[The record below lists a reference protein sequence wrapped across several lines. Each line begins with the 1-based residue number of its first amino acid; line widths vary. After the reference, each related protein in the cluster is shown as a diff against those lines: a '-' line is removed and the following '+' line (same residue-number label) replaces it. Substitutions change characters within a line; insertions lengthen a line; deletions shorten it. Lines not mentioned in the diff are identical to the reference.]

1 MKQYRIIRLVMV
13 FICLLT
19 LGIQGIWA
27 QEQLLVKGTVTDKN
41 THEPLIGVTIKV
53 KGSSVGAIS
62 DLDGNFQINTSPEAI
77 LVFSYVG
84 YLQEEQK
91 AAHRLDI
98 KMLPDLK
105 SLEEVVVVG
114 YGIQKK
120 SDLTGS
126 VTSVKAEDIQNR
138 AITNI
143 NEAFSGKASGVQ
155 TYSSSGKPGS
165 TPNIQVRGIG
175 SNGSSAPLF
184 VIDGRVSTSAG
195 NLEPNDIES
204 MEILKDGASAAI
216 YGAAA
221 GNGVILITTKKGKGS
236 GKISYDMQVASQSL
250 AKVPHV
256 MNSEEFIQYYDERG
270 IINMEGVYQ
279 NWDFKTNTDWTDA
292 TFGPSLFMKHNISFQ
307 GGSEKGQFYIS
318 GSFLDNN
325 GMIKGDEDT
334 QRSYGGMV
342 NASYKVKP
350 WLEIGTNNN
359 LNYQKTNSLADGGTT
374 DNIIASSLITPP
386 LYAPTYTLENMPPLM
401 RSELN
406 HDTKALGPLLQD
418 GKGNYYGIIPYI
430 STNASN
436 PLILAHRGHN
446 ENRIT
451 SLSGTTFM
459 NITPIKNL
467 VFTSRLSYS
476 FFHSENYGASY
487 PYFSIY
493 SSGAYS
499 PAISVSASSTSTN
512 YWQWENF
519 ASYNFTAKNNSFNVM
534 LGSSYSETR
543 NFGVTGTMGG
553 NGNGDLGFSRNDP
566 NFMYFA
572 YATAGASKN
581 IYGGEPSYTRK
592 LAYFGR
598 INYDYK
604 NTYVLQFSLRADA
617 ADSSILPVDNRWGY
631 FPAASAGWVI
641 SNEPFMEKSKSWLD
655 HLKLRASWGQ
665 NGSLASLGGYM
676 YDSTV
681 AKYGSYVFTN
691 DLNYS
696 YAYAPTSL
704 GNKNLKW
711 ETSEQFDLGF
721 DVRLLKGRLLMSADY
736 YHKNTKDLI
745 VAGAKMSNIAGFASS
760 PINAGSLTN
769 KGFEFELGWKDNI
782 GDFSYGVRANLTTLK
797 NKVTKVYDTVDAIDG
812 ASLVFSS
819 VLTRFEKGQP
829 AWYFYGYQYEGVNA
843 ENGQPIY
850 TDFSEDGQI
859 GEDDKTYIGKGI
871 PDYTYGIT
879 LNAAWKG
886 LDLMVF
892 GSGVGGVNIFN
903 LYDAS
908 TAFANNVLSC
918 YTDDRWTPDHTNATM
933 PIASADLRMFMASTA
948 HVFNGSYFKIK
959 QIQLGYTLPEKIM
972 QKIKMEKIRA
982 YCSLENFFTFS
993 DYPGYDPEV
1002 VGAGNAAGID
1012 MGLYPSSK
1020 KIVLGLNVTF

>member
-1 MKQYRIIRLVMV
+1 MMKQRKKRLATVLLLM
-13 FICLLT
+13 CLI
-19 LGIQGIWA
+19 GIQNVLA
-27 QEQLLVKGTVTDKN
+27 QGELLVKGSVTDKN
-41 THEPLIGVTIKV
+41 THEPLIGVTVKV
-53 KGSSVGAIS
+53 KGSTRGTVT
-62 DLDGNFQINTSPEAI
+62 DLDGNYQISASADAVLE
-77 LVFSYVG
+77 FSYVG
-84 YLQEEQK
+84 YLQEDHK
-91 AAHRLDI
+91 ATSRLDV
-98 KMLPDLK
+98 KLLPDTKALD
-105 SLEEVVVVG
+105 EVVVVG
-114 YGIQKK
+114 YGVQKK

-126 VTSVKAEDIQNR
+126 LSTVKAEDIQNR
-138 AITNI
+138 AISNI
-143 NEAFSGKASGVQ
+143 NEAFAGKASGVQ
-155 TYSSSGKPGS
+155 AYSSSGKPGS
-165 TPNIQVRGIG
+165 TPNIQIRGIG

-195 NLEPNDIES
+195 NLDPNDIES

-221 GNGVILITTKKGKGS
+221 GNGVILITTKKGKGN
-236 GKISYDMQVASQSL
+236 GKISYDMQIASQSL

-256 MNSEEFIQYYDERG
+256 MNSEQFIQYYNERG
-270 IINMEGVYQ
+270 VINMESIYQ

-292 TFGPSLFMKHNISFQ
+292 TFEPSLFMKHNISFQ
-307 GGSEKGQFYIS
+307 GGSDRGQFYIS
-318 GSFLDNN
+318 GSYLDNN
-325 GMIKGDEDT
+325 GMIKGNEDT
-334 QRSYGGMV
+334 QRSYGGMI

-359 LNYQKTNSLADGGTT
+359 LNYQKTNSLADGGAT

-418 GKGNYYGIIPYI
+418 GKGNYYGIVPYI

-446 ENRIT
+446 ENRIA

-499 PAISVSASSTSTN
+499 PAISVSASSTNTN

-598 INYDYK
+598 VNYDYK
-604 NTYVLQFSLRADA
+604 NTYLLQFSLRADA
-617 ADSSILPVDNRWGY
+617 ADSSVLPVDNRWGY

-641 SNEPFMEKSKSWLD
+641 SNEKFMKSTNSWLD

-665 NGSLASLGGYM
+665 NGSLASLGNYM
-676 YDSTV
+676 YDATV

-704 GNKNLKW
+704 GNYKLKW
-711 ETSEQFDLGF
+711 ETSEQFDLGI
-721 DVRLLKGRLLMSADY
+721 DMRLLKGRLSISGDY

-745 VAGAKMSNIAGFASS
+745 VSGAKMSNIAGFAAS

-769 KGFEFELGWKDNI
+769 KGFEFELGWRDNI
-782 GDFSYGVRANLTTLK
+782 GDFSYGIQANLTTLK
-797 NKVTKVYDTVDAIDG
+797 NKVTRVYDTVDAIDG
-812 ASLVFSS
+812 ASVAFKS

-829 AWYFYGYQYEGVNA
+829 AWYFYGYRYEGVNP
-843 ENGQPIY
+843 EDGQPIY
-850 TDFSEDGQI
+850 ADLNKDGKI
-859 GEDDKTYIGKGI
+859 GESDKTYIGKGI

-879 LNAAWKG
+879 INAAWKG

-892 GSGVGGVNIFN
+892 GSGVGGVDIFN
-903 LYDAS
+903 LYNVS
-908 TAFANNVLSC
+908 TGFTNNILTC
-918 YTDDRWTPDHTNATM
+918 YTDDRWTPEHTKASM
-933 PIASADLRMFMASTA
+933 PKASIDRNMFLTSSA
-948 HVFNGSYFKIK
+948 HVFDGSYFKIK
-959 QIQLGYTLPEKIM
+959 QIQLGYTLPTKLIQKLKIDRL
-972 QKIKMEKIRA
+972 RA

-1002 VGAGNAAGID
+1002 VGAGNAAGVD
-1012 MGLYPSSK
+1012 TGLYPSSK
-1020 KIVLGLNVTF
+1020 KVVFGLNVTF

>member
-53 KGSSVGAIS
+53 KGSSLGAIS

-84 YLQEEQK
+84 YLQEERK

-236 GKISYDMQVASQSL
+236 GKISYDMQIASQSL

-256 MNSEEFIQYYDERG
+256 MNSEEFIQYYNERG

-292 TFGPSLFMKHNISFQ
+292 TFGSSLFMKHNISFQ

-318 GSFLDNN
+318 GSYLNNN

-334 QRSYGGMV
+334 QQSYGGMV

-359 LNYQKTNSLADGGTT
+359 LNYQKTISLADGGTT

-406 HDTKALGPLLQD
+406 HDTKTLGPLLQD
-418 GKGNYYGIIPYI
+418 GKGNYYGIIPYV

-476 FFHSENYGASY
+476 FFHSDNYSASY
-487 PYFSIY
+487 PYYSIY

-519 ASYNFTAKNNSFNVM
+519 ASYNFKAKNNNFNVM

-543 NFGVTGTMGG
+543 NFGVTGSMGG
-553 NGNGDLGFSRNDP
+553 NGNGDLGFSRDDP

-572 YATAGASKN
+572 YATAGASKS

-598 INYDYK
+598 MNYDYK
-604 NTYVLQFSLRADA
+604 NTYLLQFSLRADA

-641 SNEPFMEKSKSWLD
+641 SNETFMEKSKSWLD

-711 ETSEQFDLGF
+711 ETSEQIDLGF
-721 DVRLLKGRLLMSADY
+721 DVRLLKGRLSMSADY

-812 ASLVFSS
+812 ASLAFSS

-829 AWYFYGYQYEGVNA
+829 AWYFYGYQYEGVNP

-850 TDFSEDGQI
+850 TDLSEDGQI

>member
-1 MKQYRIIRLVMV
+1 MKQLKLRLVTALL
-13 FICLLT
+13 CLLT
-19 LGIQGIWA
+19 ISIQNIWA
-27 QEQLLVKGTVTDKN
+27 QDLLVKGTVTDEK
-41 THEPLIGVTIKV
+41 TQEPLIGVNIKV
-53 KGSSVGAIS
+53 KGTSNGTIS
-62 DLDGNFQINTSPEAI
+62 DFDGNYQISVRPDAI
-77 LVFSYVG
+77 LEFSYIG
-84 YLQEEQK
+84 YLTLELK
-91 AAHRLDI
+91 ATQLMDV
-98 KMLPDLK
+98 KMVQDLK
-105 SLEEVVVVG
+105 TLDEVVVVG
-114 YGIQKK
+114 YGVQKK

-143 NEAFSGKASGVQ
+143 NEAFTGKASGVQ
-155 TYSSSGKPGS
+155 SYSSSGKPGS

-216 YGAAA
+216 YGASA
-221 GNGVILITTKKGKGS
+221 GNGVILITTKKGKGN
-236 GKISYDMQVASQSL
+236 GKISYDMQIASQSL

-256 MNSEEFIQYYDERG
+256 MNSEEFIQYYNERG
-270 IINMEGVYQ
+270 IINMEAVYQ

-318 GSFLDNN
+318 GSYLDNN

-334 QRSYGGMV
+334 QQSYGGMV

-359 LNYQKTNSLADGGTT
+359 LNYQKTNSLADGGMT

-386 LYAPTYTLENMPPLM
+386 LYAPTYTLDNMPPLM

-406 HDTKALGPLLQD
+406 HDTKTLGPLLQD

-476 FFHSENYGASY
+476 FFHSENYSASY

-499 PAISVSASSTSTN
+499 PAIAVSASSTSTN

-519 ASYNFTAKNNSFNVM
+519 ASYNFKAKNNNFNVM

-543 NFGVTGTMGG
+543 NFGVTGSMGG

-572 YATAGASKN
+572 YATAGASKS

-598 INYDYK
+598 MNYDYK
-604 NTYVLQFSLRADA
+604 NTYLLQFSLRADA

-641 SNEPFMEKSKSWLD
+641 SNEKFMEKSKSWLD

-711 ETSEQFDLGF
+711 ETSEQYDLGL
-721 DVRLLKGRLLMSADY
+721 DMRLLNGRLSIGADY

-745 VAGAKMSNIAGFASS
+745 VTGAKMSNIAGFASS
-760 PINAGSLTN
+760 PINAGSMTN
-769 KGFEFELGWKDNI
+769 KGFELELGWQDNI

-812 ASLVFSS
+812 ASLAFSS

-829 AWYFYGYQYEGVNA
+829 AWYFYGYQYEGVNP

-850 TDFSEDGQI
+850 TDLSGDGQI
-859 GEDDKTYIGKGI
+859 GDDDKTYIGKGI

-972 QKIKMEKIRA
+972 QKIRMERIRA

>member
-1 MKQYRIIRLVMV
+1 MKQRKKRLATV
-13 FICLLT
+13 FLLMCLI
-19 LGIQGIWA
+19 GIQNVLA
-27 QEQLLVKGTVTDKN
+27 QGELLVKGSVTDKN
-41 THEPLIGVTIKV
+41 THEPLIGVTVKV
-53 KGSSVGAIS
+53 KGSTRGTVT
-62 DLDGNFQINTSPEAI
+62 DLDGNYQISASADAVLE
-77 LVFSYVG
+77 FSYVG
-84 YLQEEQK
+84 YLQEDHK
-91 AAHRLDI
+91 ATRRLDV
-98 KMLPDLK
+98 KLLPDTKALD
-105 SLEEVVVVG
+105 EVVVVG
-114 YGIQKK
+114 YGVQKK

-126 VTSVKAEDIQNR
+126 LSTVKAEDIQNR
-138 AITNI
+138 AISNI
-143 NEAFSGKASGVQ
+143 NEAFAGKASGVQ
-155 TYSSSGKPGS
+155 AYSSSGKPGS
-165 TPNIQVRGIG
+165 TPNIQIRGIG

-195 NLEPNDIES
+195 NLDPNDIES

-221 GNGVILITTKKGKGS
+221 GNGVILITTKKGKGN
-236 GKISYDMQVASQSL
+236 GKISYDMQIASQSL

-256 MNSEEFIQYYDERG
+256 MNSEQFIQYYNERG
-270 IINMEGVYQ
+270 VINMESIYQ

-292 TFGPSLFMKHNISFQ
+292 TFEPSLFMKHNISFQ
-307 GGSEKGQFYIS
+307 GGSDRGQFYIS
-318 GSFLDNN
+318 GSYLDNN
-325 GMIKGDEDT
+325 GMIKGNEDT
-334 QRSYGGMV
+334 QRSYGGMI

-359 LNYQKTNSLADGGTT
+359 LNYQKTNSLADGGAT

-418 GKGNYYGIIPYI
+418 GKGNYYGIVPYI

-446 ENRIT
+446 ENRIA

-519 ASYNFTAKNNSFNVM
+519 ASYNFTVKNNSFNVM

-543 NFGVTGTMGG
+543 NFGVTGSMGG

-598 INYDYK
+598 MNYDYK
-604 NTYVLQFSLRADA
+604 NTYLLQFSLRADA

-721 DVRLLKGRLLMSADY
+721 DVRLLKGRLSMSADY

-760 PINAGSLTN
+760 PINAGSLNN

-812 ASLVFSS
+812 ASLAFSS
-819 VLTRFEKGQP
+819 VLTRFEKGLP
-829 AWYFYGYQYEGVNA
+829 AWYFYGYQYEGVNP

-850 TDFSEDGQI
+850 TDFSKDGQI

-886 LDLMVF
+886 IDLMVF

-903 LYDAS
+903 LYDVS
-908 TAFANNVLSC
+908 TAFTNNILTC

-933 PIASADLRMFMASTA
+933 PIASADQKMFLASTA

-972 QKIKMEKIRA
+972 QKIKMERIRA

-1020 KIVLGLNVTF
+1020 KIVFGLNVTF

>member
-1 MKQYRIIRLVMV
+1 MKQRKKRLATVLLLM
-13 FICLLT
+13 CLI
-19 LGIQGIWA
+19 GIQNVLA
-27 QEQLLVKGTVTDKN
+27 QGELLVKGSVTDKN
-41 THEPLIGVTIKV
+41 THEPLIGVTVKV
-53 KGSSVGAIS
+53 KGSTRGTVT
-62 DLDGNFQINTSPEAI
+62 DLDGNYQISASADAVLE
-77 LVFSYVG
+77 FSYVG
-84 YLQEEQK
+84 YLQEDHK
-91 AAHRLDI
+91 ATSRLDV
-98 KMLPDLK
+98 KLLPDTKALD
-105 SLEEVVVVG
+105 EVVVVG
-114 YGIQKK
+114 YGVQKK

-126 VTSVKAEDIQNR
+126 LSTVKAEDIQNR
-138 AITNI
+138 AISNI
-143 NEAFSGKASGVQ
+143 NEAFAGKASGVQ
-155 TYSSSGKPGS
+155 AYSSSGKPGS
-165 TPNIQVRGIG
+165 TPNIQIRGIG

-195 NLEPNDIES
+195 NLDPNDIES

-221 GNGVILITTKKGKGS
+221 GNGVILITTKKGKGN
-236 GKISYDMQVASQSL
+236 GKISYDMQIASQSL

-256 MNSEEFIQYYDERG
+256 MNSEQFIQYYNERG
-270 IINMEGVYQ
+270 VINMESIYQ

-292 TFGPSLFMKHNISFQ
+292 TFEPSLFMKHNISFQ
-307 GGSEKGQFYIS
+307 GGSDRGQFYIS
-318 GSFLDNN
+318 GSYLDNN
-325 GMIKGDEDT
+325 GMIKGNEDT
-334 QRSYGGMV
+334 QRSYGGMI

-359 LNYQKTNSLADGGTT
+359 LNYQKTNSLADGGAT

-418 GKGNYYGIIPYI
+418 GKGNYYGIVPYI

-446 ENRIT
+446 ENRIA

-499 PAISVSASSTSTN
+499 PAISVSASSTNTN

-598 INYDYK
+598 VNYDYK
-604 NTYVLQFSLRADA
+604 NTYLLQFSLRADA
-617 ADSSILPVDNRWGY
+617 ADSSVLPVDNRWGY

-641 SNEPFMEKSKSWLD
+641 SNEKFMKSTNSWLD

-665 NGSLASLGGYM
+665 NGSLASLGNYM
-676 YDSTV
+676 YDATV

-704 GNKNLKW
+704 GNYKLKW
-711 ETSEQFDLGF
+711 ETSEQFDLGI
-721 DVRLLKGRLLMSADY
+721 DMRLLKGRLSISGDY

-745 VAGAKMSNIAGFASS
+745 VSGAKMSNIAGFAAS

-769 KGFEFELGWKDNI
+769 KGFEFELGWRDNI
-782 GDFSYGVRANLTTLK
+782 GDFSYGIQANLTTLK
-797 NKVTKVYDTVDAIDG
+797 NKVTRVYDTVDAIDG
-812 ASLVFSS
+812 ASVAFKS

-829 AWYFYGYQYEGVNA
+829 AWYFYGYRYEGVNP
-843 ENGQPIY
+843 EDGQPIY
-850 TDFSEDGQI
+850 ADLNKDGKI
-859 GEDDKTYIGKGI
+859 GESDKTYIGKGI

-879 LNAAWKG
+879 INAAWKG

-892 GSGVGGVNIFN
+892 GSGVGGVDIFN
-903 LYDAS
+903 LYNVS
-908 TAFANNVLSC
+908 TGFTNNILTC
-918 YTDDRWTPDHTNATM
+918 YTDDRWTPEHTKASM
-933 PIASADLRMFMASTA
+933 PKASIDRNMFLTSSA
-948 HVFNGSYFKIK
+948 HVFDGSYFKIK
-959 QIQLGYTLPEKIM
+959 QIQLGYTLPTKLIQKLKIDRL
-972 QKIKMEKIRA
+972 RA

-1002 VGAGNAAGID
+1002 VGAGNAAGVD
-1012 MGLYPSSK
+1012 TGLYPSSK
-1020 KIVLGLNVTF
+1020 KVVFGLNVTF